1 MNLFQL
7 RAFDAVARE
16 GSFTR
21 AAARLF
27 ISQPAVTGHIKALE
41 EHYQITLLRRTARRV
56 ELTEEGIRLAAIT
69 RAMFSLAEEAQA
81 MLEANRQLLTGRLEV
96 AADGPHLV
104 MPMLARLRARYPGVT
119 VNLRLGNAQETLA
132 ALLSEHADV
141 AVLTEVEPRKGL
153 HLQRLGQSRICALVP
168 LGHAWLSQPDGIDIA
183 LLDQVIMVM
192 REPSSTTRRTFDEA
206 CAQSGVSPRVLL
218 ELDSR
223 EAVTEA
229 VAAELGVGIVSSL
242 ELSHD
247 PRVGAVP
254 IMGSGLS
261 NQHMLGCLERRRD
274 LRLIRAFLE
283 LAPHLPD
290 STGAHG
296 QSQS

>member
-56 ELTEEGIRLAAIT
+56 ELTEEGTKLAAIT
-69 RAMFSLAEEAQA
+69 RAMFGLAEEAQA

-104 MPMLARLRARYPGVT
+104 MPMLASLRERYPGVT

-153 HLQRLGQSRICALVP
+153 HLQSLGESRICALVP
-168 LGHAWLSQPDGIDIA
+168 QGHPWLAEPEGVR
-183 LLDQVIMVM
+183 LERLDQVIMVL
-192 REPSSTTRRTFDEA
+192 REPGSITRRTFDAA
-206 CAQSGVSPRVLL
+206 CTQAGITPKVLL

-229 VAAELGVGIVSSL
+229 VAAQLGVGVVSSL
-242 ELSHD
+242 ELSPD
-247 PRVGAVP
+247 PRVRAVP
-254 IMGSGLS
+254 IIGEGLL
-261 NQHMLGCLERRRD
+261 NRHMLGCLERRRE
-274 LRLIRAFLE
+274 LRLIQAFLG
-283 LAPHLPD
+283 LAPT
-290 STGAHG
+290 S
-296 QSQS
+296 

>member
-27 ISQPAVTGHIKALE
+27 ISQPAVTGHIKTLE

-56 ELTEEGIRLAAIT
+56 ELTEEGIKLAAIT
-69 RAMFSLAEEAQA
+69 RAMFGLVDEAQV
-81 MLEANRQLLTGRLEV
+81 MLEANRQLRTGRLEV

-104 MPMLARLRARYPGVT
+104 MPMLASLRERYPGIT
-119 VNLRLGNAQETLA
+119 VNLRLGNAQDTLA

-153 HLQRLGQSRICALVP
+153 MLRPLKASRICALVP
-168 LGHAWLSQPDGIDIA
+168 SGHPWQALSGGVEMA
-183 LLDQVIMVM
+183 LLDQVIMVL
-192 REPSSTTRRTFDEA
+192 REPASTTRRTFDLA
-206 CAQSGVSPRVLL
+206 CEQAGVSPRVLL

-229 VAAELGVGIVSSL
+229 VAAQLGVGIVSSA
-242 ELSHD
+242 EVSQD
-247 PRVGAVP
+247 PRVHAVP
-254 IMGSGLS
+254 INGQGLT
-261 NQHMLGCLERRRD
+261 NRHLLGCMERRAQ
-274 LRLIRAFLE
+274 LRLIKAFME
-283 LAPHLPD
+283 LAPSYP
-290 STGAHG
+290 A
-296 QSQS
+296 

>member
-41 EHYQITLLRRTARRV
+41 EHYQLTLLQRTARRV
-56 ELTEEGIRLAAIT
+56 ELTEQGIRLAAIT
-69 RAMFSLAEEAQA
+69 RAMFGLAEEAQA
-81 MLEANRQLLTGRLEV
+81 MLEANRQLLIGRLEV
-96 AADGPHLV
+96 AADSPHQV
-104 MPMLARLRARYPGVT
+104 MPMLARLRERHPGVT

-141 AVLTEVEPRKGL
+141 ALLTEVEPRTGL
-153 HLQRLGQSRICALVP
+153 HLQSLGPSRICALLPAGHPWASERDTLP
-168 LGHAWLSQPDGIDIA
+168 LAD
-183 LLDQVIMVM
+183 LDQQIMVL
-192 REPSSTTRRTFDEA
+192 REPGSITRRTFDQA
-206 CAQSGVSPRVLL
+206 CRQAQVQPRVLL

-229 VAAELGVGIVSSL
+229 VAAQLGMGIVSSV
-242 ELSHD
+242 EISHD
-247 PRVGAVP
+247 PRVVARPISGA
-254 IMGSGLS
+254 GLV
-261 NQHMLGCLERRRD
+261 NQHMLGCLQRRRE
-274 LRLIRAFLE
+274 LRLIQAFLN
-283 LAPHLPD
+283 LA
-290 STGAHG
+290 GE
-296 QSQS
+296 

>member
-21 AAARLF
+21 AASRLF
-27 ISQPAVTGHIKALE
+27 ISQPAVTGHVKALE

-69 RAMFSLAEEAQA
+69 RALFSLAEEAQA

-96 AADGPHLV
+96 AADGPHRV
-104 MPMLARLRARYPGVT
+104 MPMLALLRERYPGIT

-153 HLQRLGQSRICALVP
+153 YLQRLSASRVCALLPTAHPWADRQEELP
-168 LGHAWLSQPDGIDIA
+168 LAE
-183 LLDQVIMVM
+183 LDRQIMVL
-192 REPSSTTRRTFDEA
+192 REPSSITRRTFDQA
-206 CAQSGVSPRVLL
+206 CAEAGIQPRVLL

-229 VAAELGVGIVSSL
+229 VAAHLGIGIVSSA

-247 PRVGAVP
+247 PRVVARPIEGA
-254 IMGSGLS
+254 GLV
-261 NQHMLGCLERRRD
+261 NQHMLGCLERRRE

-283 LAPHLPD
+283 LA
-290 STGAHG
+290 G
-296 QSQS
+296 QD

>member
-56 ELTEEGIRLAAIT
+56 ELTEEGTRLAAIT
-69 RAMFSLAEEAQA
+69 RAMFGLAEEAQA

-96 AADGPHLV
+96 AADGPHRV
-104 MPMLARLRARYPGVT
+104 MPMLAQLRARYPGIT

-141 AVLTEVEPRKGL
+141 AVLTEVGPRKGL
-153 HLQRLGQSRICALVP
+153 HLQSLGESRICALLPVGHPWADDKGELP
-168 LGHAWLSQPDGIDIA
+168 LAE
-183 LLDQVIMVM
+183 LDRQIMVL
-192 REPSSTTRRTFDEA
+192 REPSSITRRTFDQA
-206 CAQSGVSPRVLL
+206 CAGAKVLPRVLL

-229 VAAELGVGIVSSL
+229 VAAELGIGIVSSV
-242 ELSHD
+242 EISHD
-247 PRVGAVP
+247 PRVVARSIVGP
-254 IMGSGLS
+254 GLV
-261 NQHMLGCLERRRD
+261 NQHMIGCLERRRE
-274 LRLIRAFLE
+274 LRLIQAFLS
-283 LAPHLPD
+283 LAPAL
-290 STGAHG
+290 
-296 QSQS
+296 

>member
-56 ELTEEGIRLAAIT
+56 ELTEQGTRLAAIT
-69 RAMFSLAEEAQA
+69 RAMFGLAEEARV

-96 AADGPHLV
+96 AADGPHMV
-104 MPMLARLRARYPGVT
+104 MPMLASLRARYPGIT

-132 ALLSEHADV
+132 ALLAEHADV

-153 HLQRLGQSRICALVP
+153 HLQALSESRICVLVP
-168 LGHAWLSQPDGIDIA
+168 AGHPWAAERDGIA
-183 LLDQVIMVM
+183 LQRLDQVIMVL
-192 REPSSTTRRTFDEA
+192 REPSSITRRTFDQA
-206 CAQSGVSPRVLL
+206 CGLAGVNPRVLL

-229 VAAELGVGIVSSL
+229 VAADLGLGIVSSL
-242 ELSHD
+242 EVSHD
-247 PRVGAVP
+247 PRIRAVP
-254 IMGSGLS
+254 IIGDGLR
-261 NQHMLGCLERRRD
+261 NRHMIGCLERRTE
-274 LRLIRAFLE
+274 LRLIQAFLG
-283 LAPHLPD
+283 LAP
-290 STGAHG
+290 
-296 QSQS
+296 

>member
-56 ELTEEGIRLAAIT
+56 ELTEEGIKLAAIT
-69 RAMFSLAEEAQA
+69 RALFGLAEEAQA

-96 AADGPHLV
+96 AADGPHMV
-104 MPMLARLRARYPGVT
+104 MPMLASLRERYPGIT

-153 HLQRLGQSRICALVP
+153 HLQSLGESRICALVP
-168 LGHAWLSQPDGIDIA
+168 QGHPWLAEPKGVQ
-183 LLDQVIMVM
+183 LERLDQVIMVL
-192 REPSSTTRRTFDEA
+192 REPSSITRRTFDAA
-206 CAQSGVSPRVLL
+206 CAQAGINPKVLL

-229 VAAELGVGIVSSL
+229 VAAQLGVGVVSSL
-242 ELSHD
+242 ELSPD
-247 PRVGAVP
+247 PRVRALP
-254 IMGSGLS
+254 IIGEGLL
-261 NQHMLGCLERRRD
+261 NRHMLGCLERRRE
-274 LRLIRAFLE
+274 LRLIQAFLA
-283 LAPHLPD
+283 LAPTH
-290 STGAHG
+290 
-296 QSQS
+296 

>member
-41 EHYQITLLRRTARRV
+41 EHYQVTLLRRTARRV
-56 ELTEEGIRLAAIT
+56 ELTEQGTRLAAIT
-69 RAMFSLAEEAQA
+69 RAMFGLAEEARV

-104 MPMLARLRARYPGVT
+104 MPMLARLRERYPGVT

-132 ALLSEHADV
+132 ALLAEHADV

-153 HLQRLGQSRICALVP
+153 HLQALNESRICVLVP
-168 LGHAWLSQPDGIDIA
+168 AGHPWQDEPEGIA
-183 LLDQVIMVM
+183 LQRLDQMIMVL
-192 REPSSTTRRTFDEA
+192 REPSSITRRTFDQA
-206 CAQSGVSPRVLL
+206 CGLAGVHPRVLL

-229 VAAELGVGIVSSL
+229 VAADLGLGIVSSL
-242 ELSHD
+242 EVSHD
-247 PRVGAVP
+247 PRVRAVP
-254 IMGSGLS
+254 LIGDGLR
-261 NQHMLGCLERRRD
+261 NRHMVGCLERRTE
-274 LRLIRAFLE
+274 LRLIQAFLGL
-283 LAPHLPD
+283 LA
-290 STGAHG
+290 
-296 QSQS
+296 

>member
-56 ELTEEGIRLAAIT
+56 ELTEEGTQLAAIT
-69 RAMFSLAEEAQA
+69 RAMFGLAEEAQA

-96 AADGPHLV
+96 AADGPHRV
-104 MPMLARLRARYPGVT
+104 MPMLASLRARYPGIT

-132 ALLSEHADV
+132 ALVSEHADV

-153 HLQRLGQSRICALVP
+153 HLQAMGESRICALVP
-168 LGHAWLSQPDGIDIA
+168 AAHPWATRAGEVQLQE
-183 LLDQVIMVM
+183 LDQVIMVL
-192 REPSSTTRRTFDEA
+192 REPSSITRRTFDQA
-206 CAQSGVSPRVLL
+206 CAQASIQPRVLL

-229 VAAELGVGIVSSL
+229 VAAELGVGVVSSV
-242 ELSHD
+242 EISHD
-247 PRVGAVP
+247 PRVVAIP
-254 IMGSGLS
+254 IAGQGLL
-261 NQHMLGCLERRRD
+261 NQHMIGCLERRRE
-274 LRLIRAFLE
+274 LRLIQAFLA
-283 LAPHLPD
+283 LAAP
-290 STGAHG
+290 
-296 QSQS
+296 

>member
-27 ISQPAVTGHIKALE
+27 ISQPAVTGHVKALE

-56 ELTEEGIRLAAIT
+56 ELTEEGTKLAAIT
-69 RAMFSLAEEAQA
+69 RAMFGLVDEAQV

-104 MPMLARLRARYPGVT
+104 MPLLARLREQYPGVT
-119 VNLRLGNAQETLA
+119 VNLRLGNAQETLT
-132 ALLSEHADV
+132 ALLGEHVDV

-153 HLQRLGQSRICALVP
+153 TLRQIAESRICALVP
-168 LGHAWLSQPDGIDIA
+168 ANHPWSALKQDLDIA
-183 LLDQVIMVM
+183 QLVNVIMVL
-192 REPSSTTRRTFDEA
+192 REPTSITRRTFDLA
-206 CAQSGVSPRVLL
+206 CKTAGVTPRVLL

-223 EAVTEA
+223 EAVSEA
-229 VAAELGVGIVSSL
+229 VAAQLGIGIVSSV
-242 ELSHD
+242 EVSHD
-247 PRVGAVP
+247 PRVKALP
-254 IMGSGLS
+254 IKGEGLI
-261 NQHMLGCLERRRD
+261 NRHMLGCLERRAD
-274 LRLIRAFLE
+274 LRLIDAFMTM
-283 LAPHLPD
+283 A
-290 STGAHG
+290 
-296 QSQS
+296 Q

>member
-21 AAARLF
+21 AASRLF

-56 ELTEEGIRLAAIT
+56 ELTEEGTRLAAIT
-69 RAMFSLAEEAQA
+69 RAMFGLAEEAQA

-96 AADGPHLV
+96 AADGPHRV
-104 MPMLARLRARYPGVT
+104 MPMLAQLRARYPGIT

-153 HLQRLGQSRICALVP
+153 YLQSLGDSRICALLP
-168 LGHAWLSQPDGIDIA
+168 SGHPWASERGELAIEQLGGQ
-183 LLDQVIMVM
+183 IMVL
-192 REPSSTTRRTFDEA
+192 REPSSITRRTFDQA
-206 CAQSGVSPRVLL
+206 CEQARVQPRVLL

-229 VAAELGVGIVSSL
+229 VAAELGIGIVSSV
-242 ELSHD
+242 EVAHD
-247 PRVGAVP
+247 PRVVARPITGA
-254 IMGSGLS
+254 GLI
-261 NQHMLGCLERRRD
+261 NRHMLGCLERRRE
-274 LRLIRAFLE
+274 LRLIQAFLS
-283 LAPHLPD
+283 LA
-290 STGAHG
+290 S
-296 QSQS
+296 SV

>member
-56 ELTEEGIRLAAIT
+56 ELTEEGTRLAAIT
-69 RAMFSLAEEAQA
+69 RAMFGLVDEAQVL
-81 MLEANRQLLTGRLEV
+81 LEANRQLLTGRLEV

-104 MPMLARLRARYPGVT
+104 MPMLAKLRARYPGIT

-153 HLQRLGQSRICALVP
+153 TLRALDESRICALVP
-168 LGHAWLSQPDGIDIA
+168 VNHPWAGLAEGVDIER
-183 LLDQVIMVM
+183 LHQVIMVL
-192 REPSSTTRRTFDEA
+192 REPSSITRHTFDKA
-206 CAQSGVSPRVLL
+206 CERAQVSPRVLL

-229 VAAELGVGIVSSL
+229 VAAHLGVGIVSSV
-242 ELSHD
+242 EISPD
-247 PRVGAVP
+247 PRVRAVP
-254 IMGSGLS
+254 INGFGLI
-261 NQHMLGCLERRRD
+261 NQHLLGCMDRRAE
-274 LRLIRAFLE
+274 LRLIKAFMA
-283 LAPHLPD
+283 LALPQ
-290 STGAHG
+290 G
-296 QSQS
+296 

>member
-1 MNLFQL
+1 MNMFQL

-21 AAARLF
+21 AAGRLF

-56 ELTEEGIRLAAIT
+56 ELTEEGTKLAAIT
-69 RAMFSLAEEAQA
+69 RAMFGLAEEAQA

-104 MPMLARLRARYPGVT
+104 MPMLASLRERYPGVT

-141 AVLTEVEPRKGL
+141 AVLTEVEERKGL
-153 HLQRLGQSRICALVP
+153 HLQSLEQSRMCALVP
-168 LGHAWLSQPDGIDIA
+168 QGHEWLELAEGIAIEQ
-183 LLDQVIMVM
+183 LDQVIMVL
-192 REPSSTTRRTFDEA
+192 REPSSITRRTFDEA
-206 CAQSGVSPRVLL
+206 CTLAKVRPRVLL

-229 VAAELGVGIVSSL
+229 VAAHLGVGIVSSL
-242 ELSHD
+242 EVGHD
-247 PRVGAVP
+247 PRVRVVP
-254 IMGSGLS
+254 IRGAGLV
-261 NQHMLGCLERRRD
+261 NQHMIGCLERRRE
-274 LRLIRAFLE
+274 LRLIQAFIG
-283 LAPHLPD
+283 LAPQ
-290 STGAHG
+290 AR
-296 QSQS
+296 

>member
-56 ELTEEGIRLAAIT
+56 ELTEEGIKLAAIT
-69 RAMFSLAEEAQA
+69 RALFGLAEEAQA
-81 MLEANRQLLTGRLEV
+81 MLEANLQLLTGRLEV
-96 AADGPHLV
+96 AADGPHMV
-104 MPMLARLRARYPGVT
+104 MPMLASLRERYPGIT

-153 HLQRLGQSRICALVP
+153 HLQSLGESRICALVP
-168 LGHAWLSQPDGIDIA
+168 QGHPWLAEPEGVR
-183 LLDQVIMVM
+183 LERLDQVIMVL
-192 REPSSTTRRTFDEA
+192 REPSSITRRTFDAA
-206 CAQSGVSPRVLL
+206 CTQAGINPKVLL

-229 VAAELGVGIVSSL
+229 VAAQLGVGVVSSL
-242 ELSHD
+242 ELSPD
-247 PRVGAVP
+247 PRVRALP
-254 IMGSGLS
+254 IIGEGLL
-261 NQHMLGCLERRRD
+261 NRHMLGCLERRRE
-274 LRLIRAFLE
+274 LRLIQAFLA
-283 LAPHLPD
+283 LAPTH
-290 STGAHG
+290 
-296 QSQS
+296 

>member
-21 AAARLF
+21 AASRLF

-56 ELTEEGIRLAAIT
+56 ELTEEGIKLAAIT
-69 RAMFSLAEEAQA
+69 RAMFGLADEAQVL
-81 MLEANRQLLTGRLEV
+81 LEANRQLLTGRLEV

-104 MPMLARLRARYPGVT
+104 MPMLASLRARYPGIT

-141 AVLTEVEPRKGL
+141 AVLTEVDPRKGL
-153 HLQRLGQSRICALVP
+153 HLQALTESRMCAVVP
-168 LGHAWLSQPDGIDIA
+168 QGHPWAQAEGVA
-183 LLDQVIMVM
+183 LKQLDQVIMVL
-192 REPSSTTRRTFDEA
+192 REPSSITRRTFDEA
-206 CAQSGVSPRVLL
+206 CAQARISPRVLL

-229 VAAELGVGIVSSL
+229 VAAQLGVGIVSSV
-242 ELSHD
+242 EVGHD
-247 PRVGAVP
+247 PRVCTVP
-254 IMGSGLS
+254 IRGAGLI
-261 NQHMLGCLERRRD
+261 NRHMIGCMERRRD
-274 LRLIRAFLE
+274 LRLIQAFFA
-283 LAPHLPD
+283 LAP
-290 STGAHG
+290 
-296 QSQS
+296 

>member
-56 ELTEEGIRLAAIT
+56 ELTEEGTKLAAIT
-69 RAMFSLAEEAQA
+69 RAMFGLAEEAQA

-96 AADGPHLV
+96 AADGPHMV
-104 MPMLARLRARYPGVT
+104 MPMLASLRARYPGVT

-153 HLQRLGQSRICALVP
+153 HLQSLGESRICALVP
-168 LGHAWLSQPDGIDIA
+168 DGHPWAAEPEGLRLEQ
-183 LLDQVIMVM
+183 LDQVIMVL
-192 REPSSTTRRTFDEA
+192 REPGSITRRTFDRA
-206 CAQSGVSPRVLL
+206 CAQAAVTPKVLL

-229 VAAELGVGIVSSL
+229 VAAQLGVGVVSSL
-242 ELSHD
+242 ELSPD
-247 PRVGAVP
+247 PRVRAVP
-254 IMGSGLS
+254 IIGAGLL
-261 NQHMLGCLERRRD
+261 NRHLIGCLERRRE
-274 LRLIRAFLE
+274 LRLIQAFMG
-283 LAPHLPD
+283 LAP
-290 STGAHG
+290 GG
-296 QSQS
+296 

>member
-69 RAMFSLAEEAQA
+69 RAMFGLAEEAQA

-104 MPMLARLRARYPGVT
+104 MPMLASLRERYPGIT

-153 HLQRLGQSRICALVP
+153 HLQSLGESRICALVP
-168 LGHAWLSQPDGIDIA
+168 QGHPWLAEPEGVR
-183 LLDQVIMVM
+183 LERLDQVIMVL
-192 REPSSTTRRTFDEA
+192 REPGSITRRTFDQA
-206 CAQSGVSPRVLL
+206 CAQAGVNPKVLL

-229 VAAELGVGIVSSL
+229 VAAQLGVGVVSSL
-242 ELSHD
+242 ELSPD
-247 PRVGAVP
+247 PRVRALP
-254 IMGSGLS
+254 IIGEGLL
-261 NQHMLGCLERRRD
+261 NRHMLGCLERRRE
-274 LRLIRAFLE
+274 LRLIQAFLG
-283 LAPHLPD
+283 LAP
-290 STGAHG
+290 TG
-296 QSQS
+296 

>member
-21 AAARLF
+21 AAERLF

-69 RAMFSLAEEAQA
+69 RAMFGLAEEAQA

-96 AADGPHLV
+96 AADGPHRV
-104 MPMLARLRARYPGVT
+104 MPMLARLRERYPGIT

-141 AVLTEVEPRKGL
+141 AVMTEVEPRKGL
-153 HLQRLGQSRICALVP
+153 HLQALSPSRICALVP
-168 LGHAWLSQPDGIDIA
+168 AGHAWEPARAIELR
-183 LLDQVIMVM
+183 LLHQQIMVL
-192 REPSSTTRRTFDEA
+192 REPSSITRRTFDQA
-206 CAQSGVSPRVLL
+206 CGLAQIQPRVLL

-229 VAAELGVGIVSSL
+229 VAAQLGVGIVSSV
-242 ELSHD
+242 EVSHD
-247 PRVGAVP
+247 PRVCAVP
-254 IMGSGLS
+254 IEGEGLV
-261 NQHMLGCLERRRD
+261 NQHMVGCLERRRE
-274 LRLIRAFLE
+274 LRLIQAFLA
-283 LAPHLPD
+283 LA
-290 STGAHG
+290 
-296 QSQS
+296 

>member
-56 ELTEEGIRLAAIT
+56 ELTEEGIKLAAIT
-69 RAMFSLAEEAQA
+69 RALFGLAEEAQA
-81 MLEANRQLLTGRLEV
+81 MLEANRQLLIGRLEV
-96 AADGPHLV
+96 AADGPHMV
-104 MPMLARLRARYPGVT
+104 MPMLASLRERYPGIT

-153 HLQRLGQSRICALVP
+153 HLQSLGESRICALVP
-168 LGHAWLSQPDGIDIA
+168 QGHPWLAEPEGVR
-183 LLDQVIMVM
+183 LERLDQVIMVL
-192 REPSSTTRRTFDEA
+192 REPSSITRRTFDAA
-206 CAQSGVSPRVLL
+206 CAQVGINPKVLL

-229 VAAELGVGIVSSL
+229 VAAQLGVGVVSSL
-242 ELSHD
+242 ELSPD
-247 PRVGAVP
+247 PRVRALP
-254 IMGSGLS
+254 IIGEGLL
-261 NQHMLGCLERRRD
+261 NRHMLGCLERRRE
-274 LRLIRAFLE
+274 LRLIQAFLA
-283 LAPHLPD
+283 LAPTH
-290 STGAHG
+290 
-296 QSQS
+296 

>member
-56 ELTEEGIRLAAIT
+56 ELTEEGTRLAAIT
-69 RAMFSLAEEAQA
+69 RAMFGLVDEAQVL
-81 MLEANRQLLTGRLEV
+81 LEANRQLLTGRLEV

-104 MPMLARLRARYPGVT
+104 MPMLANLRERYPGIT

-153 HLQRLGQSRICALVP
+153 ALRALTESRICALVP
-168 LGHAWLSQPDGIDIA
+168 VNHPWTGQAEGVDIEC
-183 LLDQVIMVM
+183 LHQVIMVL
-192 REPSSTTRRTFDEA
+192 REPSSITRHTFDKA
-206 CAQSGVSPRVLL
+206 CKRAQVSPRVLL

-229 VAAELGVGIVSSL
+229 VAAHLGVGIVSSL
-242 ELSHD
+242 EVSPD
-247 PRVGAVP
+247 PRVRAVP
-254 IMGSGLS
+254 INGLGLV
-261 NQHMLGCLERRRD
+261 NQHMLGCMERRAE
-274 LRLIRAFLE
+274 LRLIKAFMALVQ
-283 LAPHLPD
+283 PQ
-290 STGAHG
+290 T
-296 QSQS
+296 

>member
-56 ELTEEGIRLAAIT
+56 ELTEEGIKLAAIT
-69 RAMFSLAEEAQA
+69 RAMFGMAEEAQA
-81 MLEANRQLLTGRLEV
+81 LLEANRQLLTGRLEV
-96 AADGPHLV
+96 AADGPHMV
-104 MPMLARLRARYPGVT
+104 MPMLASLRARYPGIT

-153 HLQRLGQSRICALVP
+153 HLQALSESRICALVP
-168 LGHAWLSQPDGIDIA
+168 EGHPWATRSGEVRLKE
-183 LLDQVIMVM
+183 LDQVIMVL
-192 REPSSTTRRTFDEA
+192 REPSSITRRTFDQA
-206 CAQSGVSPRVLL
+206 CAQASVSPRVLL

-229 VAAELGVGIVSSL
+229 VAAELGVGVVSSV
-242 ELSHD
+242 EVSHD
-247 PRVGAVP
+247 PRVVAIP
-254 IMGSGLS
+254 IAGEGLV
-261 NQHMLGCLERRRD
+261 NRHMIGCVERRRE
-274 LRLIRAFLE
+274 LRLIHAFFG
-283 LAPHLPD
+283 LAPN
-290 STGAHG
+290 
-296 QSQS
+296 

>member
-41 EHYQITLLRRTARRV
+41 EHYQIPLLRRTARRV
-56 ELTEEGIRLAAIT
+56 ELTEEGTRLAAIT
-69 RAMFSLAEEAQA
+69 RAIFGLVDEAQTL
-81 MLEANRQLLTGRLEV
+81 LEANRQLLSGRLEV

-104 MPMLARLRARYPGVT
+104 MPMIASLRARYPGIT

-141 AVLTEVEPRKGL
+141 AVLTEVEPRHGL
-153 HLQRLGQSRICALVP
+153 HLQPLSESRICALVP
-168 LGHAWLSQPDGIDIA
+168 SGHAWARQSGGIA
-183 LLDQVIMVM
+183 LEQLNEVIMVL
-192 REPSSTTRRTFDEA
+192 REPGSITRRTFDDA
-206 CAQSGVSPRVLL
+206 CQARGVQPKVLL

-229 VAAELGVGIVSSL
+229 VAAELGVGVVSSM
-242 ELSHD
+242 EVSPD
-247 PRVGAVP
+247 PRVQAIALRGD
-254 IMGSGLS
+254 GLV
-261 NQHMLGCLERRRD
+261 NRHMLGCVERRRS
-274 LRLIRAFLE
+274 LRLIQAFFE
-283 LAPHLPD
+283 LA
-290 STGAHG
+290 S
-296 QSQS
+296 

>member
-21 AAARLF
+21 AASRLF

-41 EHYQITLLRRTARRV
+41 EHYQISLLRRTARRV
-56 ELTEEGIRLAAIT
+56 ELTEEGIKLAAIT
-69 RAMFSLAEEAQA
+69 RAMFGLADEAQVL
-81 MLEANRQLLTGRLEV
+81 LEANRQLLTGRLEV

-104 MPMLARLRARYPGVT
+104 MPLLASLRARYPGIT

-153 HLQRLGQSRICALVP
+153 HLQALGESRMCALVP
-168 LGHAWLSQPDGIDIA
+168 QGHPWSTLDKGVAIQQ
-183 LLDQVIMVM
+183 LDQVIMVL
-192 REPSSTTRRTFDEA
+192 REPSSITRRTFDQA
-206 CAQSGVSPRVLL
+206 CVQARVSPRVLL

-229 VAAELGVGIVSSL
+229 VAAQLGVGVVASAEVSP
-242 ELSHD
+242 D
-247 PRVGAVP
+247 PRVCAVP
-254 IMGSGLS
+254 ILGEGLL
-261 NQHMLGCLERRRD
+261 NRHLLGCLERRRD
-274 LRLIRAFLE
+274 LRLIQAFFA
-283 LAPHLPD
+283 LAP
-290 STGAHG
+290 AA
-296 QSQS
+296 

>member
-41 EHYQITLLRRTARRV
+41 EHYQIPLLRRTARRV
-56 ELTEEGIRLAAIT
+56 ELTEEGTRLAAIT
-69 RAMFSLAEEAQA
+69 RAIFGLVDEAQTL
-81 MLEANRQLLTGRLEV
+81 LEANRQLLSGRLEV

-104 MPMLARLRARYPGVT
+104 MPMIASLRARYPGIT

-132 ALLSEHADV
+132 ALLAEHADV
-141 AVLTEVEPRKGL
+141 AVLTEVAPRNGV
-153 HLQRLGQSRICALVP
+153 HLQPLSESRICALVP
-168 LGHAWLSQPDGIDIA
+168 AAHPWASLREGIA
-183 LLDQVIMVM
+183 LKQLHDVIMVL
-192 REPSSTTRRTFDEA
+192 REPDSITRRTFDGA
-206 CAQSGVSPRVLL
+206 CRAADVQPRVLL

-229 VAAELGVGIVSSL
+229 VAAELGVGVVSSI
-242 ELSHD
+242 EVSPD
-247 PRVGAVP
+247 PRVRALP
-254 IMGSGLS
+254 IQGDGLV
-261 NQHMLGCLERRRD
+261 NRHLLGCLQRRRSQRMIQA
-274 LRLIRAFLE
+274 LFE
-283 LAPHLPD
+283 LAP
-290 STGAHG
+290 
-296 QSQS
+296 

>member
-41 EHYQITLLRRTARRV
+41 EHYQIPLLRRTARRV
-56 ELTEEGIRLAAIT
+56 ELTEEGARLAAIT
-69 RAMFSLAEEAQA
+69 RAIFGLVDEAQTL
-81 MLEANRQLLTGRLEV
+81 LEANRQLLSGRLEV

-104 MPMLARLRARYPGVT
+104 MPMIASLRARYPGIT

-141 AVLTEVEPRKGL
+141 AVLTEVEPRNGL
-153 HLQRLGQSRICALVP
+153 YLQALAQSRICALVP
-168 LGHAWLSQPDGIDIA
+168 AGHAWATHVEGIR
-183 LLDQVIMVM
+183 LDQLNDVIMVL
-192 REPSSTTRRTFDEA
+192 REPGSITRRTFDDA
-206 CAQSGVSPRVLL
+206 CVAADVQPKVLL

-229 VAAELGVGIVSSL
+229 VAAQLGVGVVSSM
-242 ELSHD
+242 EVSPD
-247 PRVGAVP
+247 PRVQAVA
-254 IMGSGLS
+254 IQGDGLL
-261 NQHMLGCLERRRD
+261 NRHMLGCMERRRS
-274 LRLIRAFLE
+274 LRLIQAFFD
-283 LAPHLPD
+283 LAP
-290 STGAHG
+290 
-296 QSQS
+296 

>member
-41 EHYQITLLRRTARRV
+41 EHYQIPLLRRTARRV
-56 ELTEEGIRLAAIT
+56 ELTEEGARLAAIT
-69 RAMFSLAEEAQA
+69 RAIFGLVDEAQA

-104 MPMLARLRARYPGVT
+104 MPMIARLRVLYPGVT

-141 AVLTEVEPRKGL
+141 AVLTEVEPRNGL
-153 HLQRLGQSRICALVP
+153 HLHHLGESRICALVP
-168 LGHAWLSQPDGIDIA
+168 AVHPWAGQAEGIA
-183 LLDQVIMVM
+183 LSALNEEIMVL
-192 REPSSTTRRTFDEA
+192 REPGSITRRTFDEA
-206 CAQSGVSPRVLL
+206 CLAAGVRPRVLL

-229 VAAELGVGIVSSL
+229 VAAELGLGVVSSM
-242 ELSHD
+242 EVSRD
-247 PRVGAVP
+247 PRVSAVP
-254 IMGSGLS
+254 IRGDGLQ
-261 NQHMLGCLERRRD
+261 NRHLLGCLERRRS
-274 LRLIRAFLE
+274 LRLIQAFFE
-283 LAPHLPD
+283 LAP
-290 STGAHG
+290 
-296 QSQS
+296 

>member
-56 ELTEEGIRLAAIT
+56 ELTEEGIKLAAIT
-69 RAMFSLAEEAQA
+69 RALFGLAEEAQA

-104 MPMLARLRARYPGVT
+104 MPMLASLRERYPGIT

-153 HLQRLGQSRICALVP
+153 HLQSLGESRICALVP
-168 LGHAWLSQPDGIDIA
+168 QGHPWLAEPEGVR
-183 LLDQVIMVM
+183 LERLDQVIMVL
-192 REPSSTTRRTFDEA
+192 REPSSITRRTFDAA
-206 CAQSGVSPRVLL
+206 CAQAGINPKVLL

-229 VAAELGVGIVSSL
+229 VAAQLGVGVVSSL
-242 ELSHD
+242 ELSPD
-247 PRVGAVP
+247 PRVRALP
-254 IMGSGLS
+254 IIGEGLL
-261 NQHMLGCLERRRD
+261 NRHMLGCLERRRE
-274 LRLIRAFLE
+274 LRLIQAFLA
-283 LAPHLPD
+283 LAPTH
-290 STGAHG
+290 
-296 QSQS
+296 

>member
-56 ELTEEGIRLAAIT
+56 ELTEEGTKLAAIT
-69 RAMFSLAEEAQA
+69 RAMFGLAEEAQA

-96 AADGPHLV
+96 AADGPHMV
-104 MPMLARLRARYPGVT
+104 MPMLASLRERYPGIT

-153 HLQRLGQSRICALVP
+153 HLQSLGESRICALVP
-168 LGHAWLSQPDGIDIA
+168 QGHPWLAEPEGVR
-183 LLDQVIMVM
+183 LERLDQVIMVL
-192 REPSSTTRRTFDEA
+192 REPGSITRRTFDTA
-206 CAQSGVSPRVLL
+206 CAQAGINPKVLL

-229 VAAELGVGIVSSL
+229 VAAQLGVGVVSSL
-242 ELSHD
+242 ELSPD
-247 PRVGAVP
+247 PRVRALP
-254 IMGSGLS
+254 IIGEGLL
-261 NQHMLGCLERRRD
+261 NRHMLGCLERRRE
-274 LRLIRAFLE
+274 LRLIQAFLG
-283 LAPHLPD
+283 LAP
-290 STGAHG
+290 TG
-296 QSQS
+296 